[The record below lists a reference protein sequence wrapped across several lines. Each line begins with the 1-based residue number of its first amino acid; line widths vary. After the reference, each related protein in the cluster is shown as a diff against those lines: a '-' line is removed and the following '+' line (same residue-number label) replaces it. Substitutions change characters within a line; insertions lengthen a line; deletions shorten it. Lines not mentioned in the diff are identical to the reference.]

1 MPRSWQK
8 SDWENNW
15 SNSFKNR
22 PFSTEIEDHLSNTE
36 LDNLFRERP
45 NMYGE
50 NPAFRTTDP
59 PRDMSANLLF
69 TPPPNPGNT
78 YVGHKYPSTGQ
89 VPPDDPPPDDPPPDD
104 PPPVAQTPP
113 PWAWEAYGGSFNRP
127 TPQDLPGIPEYT
139 APGRPDLPE
148 FSYDKYQPID
158 PFQAPSLEDARRDPG
173 FEFAF
178 QEGQRALEQSAAA
191 KGMLRSGQTWKDLQ
205 KYGRGMAD
213 LGYQNVYDRRLGE
226 WDRRAEYNLL
236 DYKQGY
242 DVAKDIYDAN
252 RLNVVDAYDWE
263 RQAALDEFDPLLQ
276 TYPTRYLT
284 AQRQNELAYERARQE
299 YLDDVNEY
307 ERNRNRH
314 YNILTGL
321 L

>member
-22 PFSTEIEDHLSNTE
+22 PFSTEIGDHLSNNE
-36 LDNLFRERP
+36 LEDLFRERP

-69 TPPPNPGNT
+69 TPPPNPGTT
-78 YVGHKYPSTGQ
+78 YVGHKYPPTGQ
-89 VPPDDPPPDDPPPDD
+89 VPPDDPPDDPPPDE
-104 PPPVAQTPP
+104 PTPP
-113 PWAWEAYGGSFNRP
+113 PWAWEPYGPSFNRP
-127 TPQDLPGIPEYT
+127 TPQGLPGIPEWNGP
-139 APGRPDLPE
+139 ARPDLPE
-148 FSYDKYQPID
+148 FSYEQYQGID
-158 PFQAPSLEDARRDPG
+158 PFQAPSIEDARRDPG

-178 QEGQRALEQSAAA
+178 KEGQRALEQSAAA

-205 KYGRGMAD
+205 KYGQGMAD
-213 LGYQNVYDRRLGE
+213 LSYQNVYNRRQQE

-236 DYKQGY
+236 DYQQGY
-242 DVAKDIYDAN
+242 GVARDIYDRD

-263 RQAALDEFDPLLQ
+263 RQAALDEYNPLIE

-314 YNILTGL
+314 YNVLTGL